1 MKIHQI
7 ISESAVNEAPGGSAL
22 GNIARKVGAKAAGA
36 VGMKNTSAGLSGKA
50 QSNDRAKEIGVK
62 WTQFANQTGAGTKAP
77 DASALADFLAKEK
90 LSTARLKG
98 MSGKLTPK
106 QVDDIL
112 TKVAQDT
119 FKGAAGQA
127 AVGNEPE
134 ADPSLGGKFGGPEG
148 NDAGGAGTGQGA
160 GATAQSGSDSGA
172 TAQGGAT
179 AQSGSGQAGA
189 NGIPKNIQAQLDKL
203 TPQQKKELAAL
214 L

>member
-36 VGMKNTSAGLSGKA
+36 VGMKNTAAGLGAKA
-50 QSNDRAKEIGVK
+50 QSNDRAKEIGLK
-62 WTQFANQTGAGTKAP
+62 WTTFANQTGAGTKAP

-112 TKVAQDT
+112 TKVAQDS

-127 AVGNEPE
+127 AVGQE
-134 ADPSLGGKFGGPEG
+134 DPTLGGQFGGPEG
-148 NDAGGAGTGQGA
+148 NDAGGAGTAQGA